1 MNAWITHLWHNSVT
15 HLRVPVRHF
24 LFFSLVCTLLALFF
38 PSKRSQPILRRGLIT
53 DIIYYFLVP
62 IWYEPLDAVLKLGL
76 VAFAY
81 SHATT
86 THLLKYGL
94 APLGDMPY
102 WSQVLLGMLMADVMI
117 YWLHRSSH
125 IFPLLWRFHVIHH
138 SSSDVDWLSSG
149 RFHIVNLIFQNTIPM
164 AVLLLVGFSPQA
176 LAWVAFLLW
185 FGSILEHC
193 NLNWSFGPL
202 RYVVVSPVYHRW
214 HHTYSNEGGNKNFAA
229 FFPFLDI
236 IFGTFYMPSGQ
247 HPMVFGTER
256 EKVPNGFLGQIVYPF
271 LKSAPIE

>member
-102 WSQVLLGMLMADVMI
+102 WSQLLLGMLMADVMI

-202 RYVVVSPVYHRW
+202 RYVVVSPVTAGTTRTRTRAGIRISQLSSPSWTSYLGRFICRAANIRW
-214 HHTYSNEGGNKNFAA
+214 YLVRSAKKCR
-229 FFPFLDI
+229 
-236 IFGTFYMPSGQ
+236 
-247 HPMVFGTER
+247 MVFWAR
-256 EKVPNGFLGQIVYPF
+256 LSIR
-271 LKSAPIE
+271 S